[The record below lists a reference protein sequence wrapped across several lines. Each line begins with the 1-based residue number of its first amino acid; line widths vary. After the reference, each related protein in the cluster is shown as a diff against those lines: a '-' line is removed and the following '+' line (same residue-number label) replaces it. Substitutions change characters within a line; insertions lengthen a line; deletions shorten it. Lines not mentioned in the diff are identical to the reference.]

1 MRISW
6 NEVAKIV
13 KRGEKSVQTNK
24 SEKQHKVNV
33 TVTKLWDL
41 QAGKTWVLS
50 PFACSRQPVWN
61 DSRIWEANVGELL

>member
-33 TVTKLWDL
+33 TVTKLWDW
-41 QAGKTWVLS
+41 QAGKTWVIS
-50 PFACSRQPVWN
+50 PFAVVNRSETIQEYGKQTW
-61 DSRIWEANVGELL
+61 GELL